1 MRECIPA
8 KGCIWSERSWRFV
21 LPKSFKLVFPAFPV
35 LSEEEEAR
43 LYAEDQQWTAAQL
56 AAETQS
62 LIEGFF
68 GGEIDGN
75 DTSPSLYKS
84 TIKGERRYKSD
95 LSRARRRESK
105 RERALVALSFLK
117 EHSKCLTQET
127 AAKLHE
133 AGRILQISR
142 GAFQSLNRSEQRH
155 VSKTAQ
161 WAFECRSVLQRRLK
175 QHATH
180 KGSTKIPRPKPSTT
194 GI

>member
-1 MRECIPA
+1 MRECIPI

-21 LPKSFKLVFPAFPV
+21 LPRSFKLVFPAFPF
-35 LSEEEEAR
+35 LTEEEEAR
-43 LYAEDQQWTAAQL
+43 CYAEDQQWSAEQL
-56 AAETQS
+56 AEETQH

-68 GGEIDGN
+68 GQEVSAHEQMDGAH
-75 DTSPSLYKS
+75 KS

-142 GAFQSLNRSEQRH
+142 GAFQNLSRSEQRH

-180 KGSTKIPRPKPSTT
+180 KGSTKIPRPQPSNT